1 MNAFLLVFKWMNR
14 FAHHTTVGCSNSS
27 SRDRIRAFVS
37 LCVFALAALGNGS
50 TLAADAIALGYEPKY
65 RDFTHY
71 DYADPRA
78 SKGGE
83 VILSGIGSFDT
94 LNPFVL
100 KGIAAGGL
108 TELVFESL
116 MDQSWDEPFSLY
128 AHLADDI
135 ALAPDKLSVTF
146 RIDARARFSDGGAVT
161 PEDVKFSFDTLKGK
175 LAHPRFRFMWA
186 DIAAAEVVDARRV
199 RFRFAKVNPELHL
212 IVAQMPIFS
221 RRWVGDTAFNKVALQ
236 KPIGS
241 GPYTVQSYALGKR
254 IVYARNPRYWARDLN
269 TRRGMFN
276 FDRVAIKYYQDES
289 IRLEGFKAGEFEFN
303 LENHSKQ
310 WARDYTGPQFADGRI
325 RKVELKHSNNAGMQG
340 FVFNTRRPLFQDKR
354 VRRAISAAL
363 DFEWSNRN
371 LFYNQYT
378 RCDSYF
384 SNSEL
389 AARGLPV
396 GPELALL
403 KPLRDRLDPAVFTE
417 VWRPYSTASPNSL
430 RNNLREAKALLAE
443 AGWQYRDGALRTAR
457 GEPFVFEFLIVQ
469 KGFERIVAP
478 FARNLALLGVEMRSR
493 KVDAALYQRRVETF
507 DYDMV
512 VDSFGQSMSPGNE
525 QINYWHS
532 STANQEGSAN
542 SIGVRDPAIDALV
555 EKVVYAPNRASLV
568 TATRALDR
576 VLLHQ
581 YFIVPNWY
589 IATHRVAYWDRFAF
603 PARLPLYYNAETWFL
618 RTAWRR

>member
-1 MNAFLLVFKWMNR
+1 M
-14 FAHHTTVGCSNSS
+14 
-27 SRDRIRAFVS
+27 
-37 LCVFALAALGNGS
+37 AAN
-50 TLAADAIALGYEPKY
+50 AIALGYEPKY
-65 RDFTHY
+65 RDFSHY
-71 DYADPRA
+71 DYVDPRA
-78 SKGGE
+78 KKGGE
-83 VILSGIGSFDT
+83 VILSELGSFDT

-100 KGIAAGGL
+100 KGIPAGGL

-146 RIDARARFSDGGAVT
+146 RIDARARFSDGSAVT
-161 PEDVKFSFDTLKGK
+161 PEDVKFSFDTLKGN
-175 LAHPRFRFMWA
+175 LAHPRYRFTWA
-186 DIAAAEVVDARRV
+186 DIVGSEVLDARRV

-212 IVAQMPIFS
+212 LVAQMPIFS
-221 RRWVGDTAFNKVALQ
+221 RRWVGDVPFNKVALQ
-236 KPIGS
+236 NPIGS
-241 GPYTVQSYALGKR
+241 GPYTVQTYALGKR
-254 IVYARNPRYWARDLN
+254 VVYARNPNYWARDLN
-269 TRRGMFN
+269 TRRGTFN
-276 FDRVAIKYYQDES
+276 FDRVVFKYYRDES

-310 WARDYTGPQFADGRI
+310 WARDYTGPQFASGRI
-325 RKVELKHSNNAGMQG
+325 KKVELKHSNNAGMQG

-354 VRRAISAAL
+354 VRQAISAAL

-389 AARGLPV
+389 ASRGLPA
-396 GPELALL
+396 GHELALL
-403 KPLRDRLDPAVFTE
+403 EPLRDRLDPAVFTE
-417 VWRPYSTASPNSL
+417 VWRPYSTAPPQSL
-430 RNNLREAKALLAE
+430 RENLRMAKALLAE
-443 AGWQYRDGALRTAR
+443 AGWQYRDGALRNAR
-457 GEPFVFEFLIVQ
+457 GEPFVFEFLLLQ
-469 KGFERIVAP
+469 KGFERILAP
-478 FARNLALLGVEMRSR
+478 FARNLALLGIEMRFR
-493 KVDAALYQRRVETF
+493 TVDLALYQRRAETF

-555 EKVVYAPNRASLV
+555 EKVVYAPDRARLV
-568 TATRALDR
+568 AATRALDR